1 MFGMRRRE
9 LFALLGAAA
18 MTLWP
23 LGARAQ
29 QPRKL
34 PTIGFVGPSTA
45 AVDRSLVDPFVQRL
59 GELGWVEGRS
69 IVIDYRPTEGLVERA
84 GEIAAEFVRL
94 KVDVIVTGG
103 DAQALAAKRATTVI
117 PIVLGAAG
125 DPVGNGLVQ
134 ALARPGG
141 NVTGSSVQLTDTAG
155 KRLEILRE
163 IVPDL
168 RRLAISGNFPNPTV
182 APELETVQAAAHA
195 LGLDIIS
202 SEFRRAEDIPPAI
215 EKVAGRAQAL
225 YICADPLV
233 HTNAVHIN
241 ALALAA
247 RLPVMHSFREN
258 VEAGGL
264 VSYGP
269 DRSDLY
275 RRAADL
281 VDKILHGTKPA
292 DIPVEQ
298 PTKFRLVVNLKTAK
312 ALGLAIPES
321 FLLRADAVIE

>member
-1 MFGMRRRE
+1 
-9 LFALLGAAA
+9 
-18 MTLWP
+18 
-23 LGARAQ
+23 
-29 QPRKL
+29 
-34 PTIGFVGPSTA
+34 
-45 AVDRSLVDPFVQRL
+45 VQRL

-117 PIVLGAAG
+117 PIVFGAAG

-168 RRLAISGNFPNPTV
+168 RRLAISGNFTNPTV

-215 EKVAGRAQAL
+215 EKVAGRAQEL

-247 RLPVMHSFREN
+247 RLPVVATRPRLPRCVRFDTAAVRRRLPRSRRPKK
-258 VEAGGL
+258 GGL
-264 VSYGP
+264 P
-269 DRSDLY
+269 PAALDRLSALQHALMGEH
-275 RRAADL
+275 RGSL
-281 VDKILHGTKPA
+281 KVQTQL
-292 DIPVEQ
+292 Q
-298 PTKFRLVVNLKTAK
+298 PLQQ
-312 ALGLAIPES
+312 E
-321 FLLRADAVIE
+321 